1 MQKIPLNEYLERKTQ
16 AEVAAEIGVTQGA
29 VWQMVRAGRKI
40 ELTIHDD
47 GRVEA
52 HEIKP
57 LGKSKAAA

>member
-1 MQKIPLNEYLERKTQ
+1 MRKISLNEYLKEKTQ
-16 AEVAAEIGVTQGA
+16 DEVASEIGVTQGA
-29 VWQMVRAGRKI
+29 IWQMVRANRQI

-57 LGKSKAAA
+57 IGRARAAA

>member
-1 MQKIPLNEYLERKTQ
+1 MRKMTLSEYLKDKTL
-16 AEVAAEIGVTQGA
+16 AEAGADIGVTEGA
-29 VWQMVRAGRKI
+29 VWQMTRSTRHI

-57 LGKSKAAA
+57 LGRTKSAA